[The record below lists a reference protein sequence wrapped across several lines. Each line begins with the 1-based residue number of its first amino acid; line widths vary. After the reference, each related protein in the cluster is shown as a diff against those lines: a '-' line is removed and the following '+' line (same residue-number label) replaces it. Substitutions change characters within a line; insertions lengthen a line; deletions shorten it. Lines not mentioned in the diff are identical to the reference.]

1 MACRF
6 CDNIQKSYRTKGFE
20 CCCSLDI
27 LSVFVAFL
35 SVIGRAVYL
44 PINRQL
50 FLSLS
55 LANSADG
62 D

>member
-20 CCCSLDI
+20 CSLDI

-55 LANSADG
+55 LANSAEG

>member
-6 CDNIQKSYRTKGFE
+6 CDNIQKSYRTKG
-20 CCCSLDI
+20 CSLDI

-55 LANSADG
+55 LANSAEG